1 MNPVYPIIK
10 YKNIIAVQ
18 DQLKKKY
25 EALKE
30 LKG

>member
-10 YKNIIAVQ
+10 YKNIAVQ
-18 DQLKKKY
+18 DQLKKNYK
-25 EALKE
+25 ALKE